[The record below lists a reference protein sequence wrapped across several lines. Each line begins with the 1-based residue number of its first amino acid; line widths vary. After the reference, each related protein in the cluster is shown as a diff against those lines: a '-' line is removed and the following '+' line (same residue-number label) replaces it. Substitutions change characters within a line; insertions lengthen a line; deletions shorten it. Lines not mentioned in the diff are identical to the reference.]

1 MSIKRTVK
9 LGSSLLLLI
18 FILSS
23 ALSSFF
29 IYKMQNNFT
38 QVDVLSARYDDVLM
52 ARYQLAI
59 MRSNVNYLL
68 QDKDSRVAD
77 RNKNYSAK

>member
-1 MSIKRTVK
+1 
-9 LGSSLLLLI
+9 
-18 FILSS
+18 
-23 ALSSFF
+23 
-29 IYKMQNNFT
+29 MQNNFT